1 MENFMKKIRQPKTSL
16 LILLLIT
23 SIFISTACSLQKKP
37 TELATGKYVMETT
50 EDEQWSWVLL
60 KENSEFEF
68 SLGWSL
74 SYLPTGTYKVTD
86 DELLLTVEPREN
98 YLFEI
103 SGDRLIFINKI
114 NECGK
119 VFDGVTEP
127 GSIFILA
134 KDQ

>member
-1 MENFMKKIRQPKTSL
+1 MENFMKKIRLPKITW

-23 SIFISTACSLQKKP
+23 SIFISTACSLQTKP
-37 TELATGKYVMETT
+37 TELATGKYVMGTT
-50 EDEQWSWVLL
+50 EDDQWSWVLL
-60 KENSEFEF
+60 KENDEFEF
-68 SLGWSL
+68 SLGWSI

-86 DELLLTVEPREN
+86 NELLLTVEPSEN

-119 VFDGVTEP
+119 VLEGVTEP
-127 GSIFILA
+127 GSVFKLVT
-134 KDQ
+134 DQ

>member
-1 MENFMKKIRQPKTSL
+1 MAHFMRKIKQPKITL

-23 SIFISTACSLQKKP
+23 SIFGSTACSLQTKP
-37 TELATGKYVMETT
+37 TELATGKYVMGST
-50 EDEQWSWVLL
+50 EDEQWSFVLL
-60 KENSEFEF
+60 KENNEFEF

-74 SYLPTGTYKVTD
+74 SYLPTGTYKVTN

-127 GSIFILA
+127 GSIFKLA

>member
-1 MENFMKKIRQPKTSL
+1 MRKIRQPKTSL

-23 SIFISTACSLQKKP
+23 SIVGSTACSLHKKP
-37 TELATGKYVMETT
+37 IELATGKYVMGTT
-50 EDEQWSWVLL
+50 EDEQYSWVLL
-60 KENSEFEF
+60 NENDEFEF

-103 SGDRLIFINKI
+103 NGDRLIFINKI
-114 NECGK
+114 NECVK
-119 VFDGVTEP
+119 VLEDVTEP
-127 GSIFILA
+127 GSVFKLA